1 MSRLAAVLAFPLA
14 FALAPAAHAEETLA
28 QVQAIARCQKAI
40 AREGAKYAQRII
52 KSTLKCTEETNECQ
66 VQCELGVFGPFCDT
80 DPGPG
85 CCDPDDPGS
94 NPTFGACM
102 ADAQLTCDREAAKRV
117 NYETQ
122 KQSAIIAACSALT
135 TDELCGAQTVGLN
148 FVTLNAGCQAL
159 DPSYTCTLANL
170 VNCVG
175 GPLEQSLL
183 DQISATLSP
192 TASDAVAAL
201 NLEAQFPDIPVSR
214 KVKGAVAAGKVDV
227 WEFSGQAGDQIVAR
241 VTTRDDTP
249 DATHVSNLHPLLTLL
264 DATFHAVGST
274 PVRDGNCA
282 VTNTCGSSCP
292 VFKRSLP
299 FDGTF
304 HLAVAGF
311 SGDSC
316 VGGGYKLIL
325 LSPGGAT
332 PTLVRDDVDPSTIP

>member
-1 MSRLAAVLAFPLA
+1 MQTPISSPTTSKRGFPVSRSRSARMADRSWTSSRRARRRRRARTRGGRAAQAACAARARATAAATAASSSIGRVSISAPDAGSWTESASGTRGSLMPIAMESSARDDIRGRFRASSRKRTTFMSCQCKNRRGRVRTTTIAWTEDITMSRLAAVLAFPLA

-148 FVTLNAGCQAL
+148 F
-159 DPSYTCTLANL
+159 
-170 VNCVG
+170 
-175 GPLEQSLL
+175 
-183 DQISATLSP
+183 
-192 TASDAVAAL
+192 
-201 NLEAQFPDIPVSR
+201 
-214 KVKGAVAAGKVDV
+214 
-227 WEFSGQAGDQIVAR
+227 
-241 VTTRDDTP
+241 
-249 DATHVSNLHPLLTLL
+249 
-264 DATFHAVGST
+264 
-274 PVRDGNCA
+274 
-282 VTNTCGSSCP
+282 
-292 VFKRSLP
+292 
-299 FDGTF
+299 
-304 HLAVAGF
+304 
-311 SGDSC
+311 
-316 VGGGYKLIL
+316 
-325 LSPGGAT
+325 
-332 PTLVRDDVDPSTIP
+332 